1 MVSMATA
8 SAEMS
13 LKRHPLAATII
24 LSVVGYAVVIGTF
37 IGIVPAQIYPD
48 LSLTEVNII
57 SDAIAVVNAVN
68 VIVILAGW
76 RWIRR
81 NEVRKHAAAMLTSF
95 GLILIFLVLYL
106 TKIGGGGT
114 KEFVGPAVAY
124 YPYLGMLAI
133 HILLSIISVPVVLY
147 AIVLGITHTPQELR
161 EQTPHR
167 RVGRI
172 AASAWV
178 LSLTLGVVAYV
189 LLNHTF
195 GWEYIESGT
204 AVILTMIMILV

>member
-1 MVSMATA
+1 
-8 SAEMS
+8 
-13 LKRHPLAATII
+13 
-24 LSVVGYAVVIGTF
+24 
-37 IGIVPAQIYPD
+37 
-48 LSLTEVNII
+48 
-57 SDAIAVVNAVN
+57 
-68 VIVILAGW
+68 
-76 RWIRR
+76 
-81 NEVRKHAAAMLTSF
+81 
-95 GLILIFLVLYL
+95 
-106 TKIGGGGT
+106 
-114 KEFVGPAVAY
+114 
-124 YPYLGMLAI
+124 MLAI